1 VGEPADVVWA
11 AQICAF
17 VLLVELLLI
26 GWSLAAA
33 VGPDVRARYVEIIG
47 LIMAELEVSS
57 KIKGERRSGPSE

>member
-17 VLLVELLLI
+17 VLLVELLI

-33 VGPDVRARYVEIIG
+33 VGPDARARYVEIIG